1 MRETLFRVNEVFAG
15 DKRRVQGSAL
25 TGLGSVQ
32 QTIVLQ
38 QEGAMRIKEVK
49 PSQRKKGRFL
59 VVLEDE
65 TILRV
70 TEEELLRFGLRSGDE
85 LEEEVLAALQKSA
98 KTSQVKAKAAG
109 MIGRR
114 ALSKSEL
121 QRRLVRGGAEE
132 ADAQAAADWLED
144 IGAVDDPAYAAAVVR
159 DYGRR
164 GYGPAKIRQELQR
177 RGVPRELWE
186 EALEELPDS
195 DGILDALVQK
205 RCRGDLAD
213 PRELKRVSDSLLR
226 RGFSWAQVKAAL
238 SRYAELP
245 PEEG

>member
-1 MRETLFRVNEVFAG
+1 MH
-15 DKRRVQGSAL
+15 
-25 TGLGSVQ
+25 
-32 QTIVLQ
+32 
-38 QEGAMRIKEVK
+38 IKEVK

-70 TEEELLRFGLRSGDE
+70 TEEELLRFGLRAGE
-85 LEEEVLAALQKSA
+85 ALEGETLEALRKSA
-98 KTSQVKAKAAG
+98 RTSQVKARAAG

-132 ADAQAAADWLED
+132 SDARAAADWLED

-164 GYGPAKIRQELQR
+164 GYGPAKVREELRR

-186 EALEELPDS
+186 AALAELPDS
-195 DGILDALVQK
+195 GGILDDLIRK
-205 RCRGDLAD
+205 RCRGDLSD
-213 PRELKRVSDSLLR
+213 PREIKRVSDGLMR
-226 RGFSWAQVKAAL
+226 RGFSWSQVKAAL

-245 PEEG
+245 EED